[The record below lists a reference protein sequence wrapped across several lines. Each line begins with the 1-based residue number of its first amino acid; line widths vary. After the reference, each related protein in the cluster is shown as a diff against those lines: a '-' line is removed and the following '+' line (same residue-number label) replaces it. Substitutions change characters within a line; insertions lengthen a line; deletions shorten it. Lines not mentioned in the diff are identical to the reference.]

1 MSDIS
6 QSAKSYLD
14 FAGLGDLK
22 ARAKRDDA
30 GAAQEVGQQF
40 EAMFIQ
46 MIFKSM
52 REANAPLK
60 SDLMGSSSQDTFE
73 QMYHEELAQVMAQKG
88 TFGMGKWLSE
98 QVQGTSP
105 STSPSALPGALP
117 NKAIAAYEQMP
128 SNALPLQNAPAAKP
142 MVLERGGIQTSMP
155 LSGRR

>member
-1 MSDIS
+1 MTDIS
-6 QSAKSYLD
+6 PSAKSYLD
-14 FAGLGDLK
+14 FAGLGNLK

-30 GAAQEVGQQF
+30 SAAQEVGQQF

-88 TFGMGKWLSE
+88 TFGMGKWLTD
-98 QVQGTSP
+98 QVTGTSP
-105 STSPSALPGALP
+105 STSSGSLPS
-117 NKAIAAYEQMP
+117 KAIEAYEQMP
-128 SNALPLQNAPAAKP
+128 STALPLQNASAVKP
-142 MVLERGGIQTSMP
+142 IALERGDVKTAIP

>member
-6 QSAKSYLD
+6 LSAKSYLD
-14 FAGLGDLK
+14 FAGLGNLK

-30 GAAQEVGQQF
+30 SAAQEVGQQF

-73 QMYHEELAQVMAQKG
+73 QMYHEELSQVMAQKG
-88 TFGMGKWLSE
+88 TFGMGKWLSD

-105 STSPSALPGALP
+105 T
-117 NKAIAAYEQMP
+117 KAIEAYEKMP
-128 SNALPLQNAPAAKP
+128 STGLPLQNAPAAKP
-142 MVLERGGIQTSMP
+142 ITLEPGDVKTAMP
-155 LSGRR
+155 LTGRR

>member
-6 QSAKSYLD
+6 LSAKSYLD
-14 FAGLGDLK
+14 FAGLGNLK

-30 GAAQEVGQQF
+30 SAAQEVGQQF

-60 SDLMGSSSQDTFE
+60 SDLRGSSRQDTFE
-73 QMYHEELAQVMAQKG
+73 QMYHEELSQVMAQKG
-88 TFGMGKWLSE
+88 TFGMGKWLSD

-105 STSPSALPGALP
+105 T
-117 NKAIAAYEQMP
+117 KAIEAYEQMP
-128 SNALPLQNAPAAKP
+128 STGLPLQNAPAAKP
-142 MVLERGGIQTSMP
+142 ITLERGDVKTTMP
-155 LSGRR
+155 LTGPR

>member
-1 MSDIS
+1 MTDIS

-30 GAAQEVGQQF
+30 GAALEVGQQF

-60 SDLMGSSSQDTFE
+60 SDLMGSASQDTFE
-73 QMYHEELAQVMAQKG
+73 QMYHEELSQVMAQKG
-88 TFGMGKWLSE
+88 TFGMGKWLSD

-105 STSPSALPGALP
+105 SASSGVLPS
-117 NKAIAAYEQMP
+117 KAIEAYGQMP
-128 SNALPLQNAPAAKP
+128 SNALPLRNGPAAKP
-142 MVLERGGIQTSMP
+142 IAIERGDVQTSMP
-155 LSGRR
+155 LTGRR

>member
-105 STSPSALPGALP
+105 SALPGALP

-128 SNALPLQNAPAAKP
+128 SNALPLQNGPEVKP
-142 MVLERGGIQTSMP
+142 MAIDRGDVKTSMP
-155 LSGRR
+155 LTGRR